1 MLEPHVAAE
10 LGEHQRALEVGL
22 LEEEALRQPRAASG
36 VLLGR
41 NEEFAGGETG
51 EQRQGKRLSRKN
63 ERGIGRQFSIIP
75 PYHETL
81 KFNFSGT

>member
-10 LGEHQRALEVGL
+10 LREHQRALEVGL
-22 LEEEALRQPRAASG
+22 LEKEALWQPRAASG
-36 VLLGR
+36 VLQEL
-41 NEEFAGGETG
+41 AGGETG

-63 ERGIGRQFSIIP
+63 ERGIGRQFSVIP

-81 KFNFSGT
+81 KFNFCGT